1 MFDMLKQKLLT
12 GFGGG
17 RRGLEIKT
25 LSFFFHNCHETQMRE
40 SNLCVLAALNAKEI

>member
-25 LSFFFHNCHETQMRE
+25 LSFFFHNCHETQMRKKQ
-40 SNLCVLAALNAKEI
+40 SFRIGCI